1 MKKLLGLFLAIA
13 LSVYCAFATDTYIE
27 SVVQGGKIILT
38 PEYVIRIMDYDTIT
52 TSLWLPVTDIVV
64 TSDRVI
70 NVDDNES
77 ADIESIRYR

>member
-1 MKKLLGLFLAIA
+1 LFLAIA
-13 LSVYCAFATDTYIE
+13 LSVSCAFATDTYIE

>member
-1 MKKLLGLFLAIA
+1 MKKLLGLFFAIF
-13 LSVYCAFATDTYIE
+13 LSVSCAFATDTYIE

-64 TSDRVI
+64 TDDRVI